1 MSDSDRQVLVY
12 FLLSVCINF
21 ALYFVCVYSDC
32 SDRYHFIY
40 FRMSN
45 RAKKMVALALN
56 IELREKNANIKSE
69 NKAVRAKKDDDPEY
83 SIMVIVL

>member
-1 MSDSDRQVLVY
+1 
-12 FLLSVCINF
+12 
-21 ALYFVCVYSDC
+21 
-32 SDRYHFIY
+32 
-40 FRMSN
+40 MSN

-83 SIMVIVL
+83 LPGHSIMNNVDLSSFL